1 LSVNGG
7 HKSVGVLAYNI
18 YSNNFV
24 MLIISLFL
32 LEDEPVLCIPFIMI
46 GMIFSILCT
55 YGMWNVEW
63 ATTASNGTLVIQSTN
78 AYGEPYSYV
87 FYWIFIIFL
96 ALFVKAGFN
105 TWREAIK
112 NKEQMKIQDRT
123 RYR

>member
-1 LSVNGG
+1 MLESWLIIFIVIT
-7 HKSVGVLAYNI
+7 L
-18 YSNNFV
+18 F

-87 FYWIFIIFL
+87 FYWIFIIY
-96 ALFVKAGFN
+96 N
-105 TWREAIK
+105 DI
-112 NKEQMKIQDRT
+112 
-123 RYR
+123 